1 MLHLNH
7 LIIINNNNKNEL
19 NIFSFFPYKNVS
31 SIGPEAILSLTLYSK
46 YLVPIGQKKK
56 KVISDFFFF
65 ACLSASYL
73 FHPLKRSSSSH
84 SAWNKIGAQRMFV
97 QWVKMNSPTAL
108 HFWWV
113 QRSTHMRKV
122 RLSGPRKSIFLEN
135 YTHIKHKNLFLI
147 PYKSS
152 KARASKVLPWNT
164 KLKGQI

>member
-7 LIIINNNNKNEL
+7 LITINNNNKNKL

-46 YLVPIGQKKK
+46 YLVPIGQKKN
-56 KVISDFFFF
+56 VISDFF
-65 ACLSASYL
+65 ACLFASSL

-108 HFWWV
+108 DFWWV
-113 QRSTHMRKV
+113 ERSKHMQKV
-122 RLSGPRKSIFLEN
+122 RLSGPQKSIFLEN

-152 KARASKVLPWNT
+152 KARASKVLPLNT

>member
-31 SIGPEAILSLTLYSK
+31 SIGPEATYWS
-46 YLVPIGQKKK
+46 KKK
-56 KVISDFFFF
+56 KSHKWFFFF

-73 FHPLKRSSSSH
+73 FYPLKRSSSSH

-113 QRSTHMRKV
+113 ERSTHMRKV
-122 RLSGPRKSIFLEN
+122 RLRGPRKSIFLEN

>member
-56 KVISDFFFF
+56 VISDFFF
-65 ACLSASYL
+65 ACLFASYL
-73 FHPLKRSSSSH
+73 FHPLKSSSSH

-108 HFWWV
+108 DFWWV
-113 QRSTHMRKV
+113 ERSMHMQKV